1 MVFKLNLGV
10 SPICPPVTF
19 KDRRTVEKLKYFN
32 PKDISKSR
40 SIVPRRRGLLLP
52 IFGSA
57 DVWAQ
62 STMCSISQFKLHFFF
77 PLVMLPVSIHVEVF
91 SYWWAAGAVI
101 NSRAFFFKKKTTNKH
116 FYGSAIINI
125 FWPLTTRWDFYIIVL
140 LYFRV
145 LCNLAWE

>member
-10 SPICPPVTF
+10 SAICPPVTF
-19 KDRRTVEKLKYFN
+19 KDRRTVEKLEYFN

-62 STMCSISQFKLHFFF
+62 STMCSISQFKLHFF

-101 NSRAFFFKKKTTNKH
+101 NIRAFLKKNPKKP
-116 FYGSAIINI
+116 FLWIIINI

>member
-10 SPICPPVTF
+10 STICPPVTF

-57 DVWAQ
+57 DV
-62 STMCSISQFKLHFFF
+62 
-77 PLVMLPVSIHVEVF
+77 
-91 SYWWAAGAVI
+91 
-101 NSRAFFFKKKTTNKH
+101 
-116 FYGSAIINI
+116 
-125 FWPLTTRWDFYIIVL
+125 
-140 LYFRV
+140 
-145 LCNLAWE
+145 